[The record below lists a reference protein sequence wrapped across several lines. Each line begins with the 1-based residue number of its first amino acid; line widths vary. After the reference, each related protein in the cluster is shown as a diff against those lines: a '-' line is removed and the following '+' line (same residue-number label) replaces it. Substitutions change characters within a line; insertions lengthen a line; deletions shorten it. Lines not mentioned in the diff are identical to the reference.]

1 MNDLP
6 TTLYFILS
14 CPNNI
19 FFKEHL
25 IELSPKENL
34 KILKKELIEI
44 KVNNKMKIKVK
55 EYNNA
60 FEKKNIYLYKVKLE
74 LKNKEEEIKIKLNYD
89 GAKLIS
95 QNDYIIN
102 IGQQLFI
109 YLESFKY
116 ESYYNYLFKD
126 KNDFIEKKYRLS
138 FLQKFTIFK
147 TYLLLSN
154 NKNLI
159 PFLIDETSKIIV
171 KNEEI
176 DMEFLLVFFI
186 SLINSKK
193 KFIELP
199 IKSKEIFESIILN
212 ITKKKKIYIKKYNN
226 KDYNEIINIIEN
238 YIIDFTEKDLSLNL
252 FIFLLYFYQINA
264 QKKFNEIF
272 NKMELKNKARKFILN
287 HQKNFSNLC
296 ASNIKLLFQNIKNK
310 KKIKI
315 LMN

>member
-1 MNDLP
+1 MNDLH
-6 TTLYFILS
+6 TTIYFIIS

-19 FFKEHL
+19 FFNEQL
-25 IELSPKENL
+25 IEIDPKENL
-34 KILKKELIEI
+34 KILKIELIEI
-44 KVNNKMKIKVK
+44 KVNNKMKIQVK

-60 FEKKNIYLYKVKLE
+60 FEGKNIYLYIAKLE
-74 LKNKEEEIKIKLNYD
+74 LNKEDEKIKIKLNYD
-89 GAKLIS
+89 RKNLIS
-95 QNDYIIN
+95 KYYYKIN
-102 IGQQLFI
+102 LGLQLFI
-109 YLESFKY
+109 YLE
-116 ESYYNYLFKD
+116 LFEYDFFNFIKARIYS
-126 KNDFIEKKYRLS
+126 KNDFVEKKYRLS

-147 TYLLLSN
+147 TYLLYIN
-154 NKNLI
+154 NKNII
-159 PFLIDETSKIIV
+159 PFLLEETSKIIV

-252 FIFLLYFYQINA
+252 FIFLLYFYQIND

-272 NKMELKNKARKFILN
+272 NKMELKNKAIKFILN
-287 HQKNFSNLC
+287 HQKIF
-296 ASNIKLLFQNIKNK
+296 
-310 KKIKI
+310 
-315 LMN
+315 

>member
-1 MNDLP
+1 
-6 TTLYFILS
+6 
-14 CPNNI
+14 
-19 FFKEHL
+19 
-25 IELSPKENL
+25 
-34 KILKKELIEI
+34 
-44 KVNNKMKIKVK
+44 MKIKVK

-109 YLESFKY
+109 YLESFEY
-116 ESYYNYLFKD
+116 DSYVNFLKT

-147 TYLLLSN
+147 TYLLLLN

-176 DMEFLLVFFI
+176 DMEFLLVLFI
-186 SLINSKK
+186 YLINSKK
-193 KFIELP
+193 KFNELP

-212 ITKKKKIYIKKYNN
+212 IKKGKWQY
-226 KDYNEIINIIEN
+226 
-238 YIIDFTEKDLSLNL
+238 
-252 FIFLLYFYQINA
+252 FLL
-264 QKKFNEIF
+264 KKFP
-272 NKMELKNKARKFILN
+272 
-287 HQKNFSNLC
+287 
-296 ASNIKLLFQNIKNK
+296 
-310 KKIKI
+310 
-315 LMN
+315 

>member
-6 TTLYFILS
+6 TTIYFIIS

-19 FFKEHL
+19 FFNEQL
-25 IELSPKENL
+25 IELNPKENL

-44 KVNNKMKIKVK
+44 KVNNKMKIQVK

-60 FEKKNIYLYKVKLE
+60 FEGKNIYLYIAKIE
-74 LKNKEEEIKIKLNYD
+74 LNKEDEKIKIKLKYD
-89 GAKLIS
+89 GKNLIS
-95 QNDYIIN
+95 QYYYKIN

-109 YLESFKY
+109 YLESFEY
-116 ESYYNYLFKD
+116 DSYVNFLKA

-147 TYLLLSN
+147 TYLLLLN

-159 PFLIDETSKIIV
+159 PFLLDETSKIIV

-199 IKSKEIFESIILN
+199 VESKEIFESIILN
-212 ITKKKKIYIKKYNN
+212 ITEKKKIYIKKYNN

-252 FIFLLYFYQINA
+252 FIFLLYFYQIND

-272 NKMELKNKARKFILN
+272 NKMELKNHAITFILN
-287 HQKNFSNLC
+287 HQKTFSNLC